1 MTRPPAIAH
10 SFHAVVALL
19 ESVNGQIGAIS
30 TDARTNAQQLATIS
44 ENQARTHDE
53 FAELRAMIRQQHE
66 VNVATLIGQWV
77 A

>member
-1 MTRPPAIAH
+1 MLFFGTA
-10 SFHAVVALL
+10 VALL
-19 ESVNGQIGAIS
+19 ESVNGQIGAIATDTRTS
-30 TDARTNAQQLATIS
+30 TQQLATIA